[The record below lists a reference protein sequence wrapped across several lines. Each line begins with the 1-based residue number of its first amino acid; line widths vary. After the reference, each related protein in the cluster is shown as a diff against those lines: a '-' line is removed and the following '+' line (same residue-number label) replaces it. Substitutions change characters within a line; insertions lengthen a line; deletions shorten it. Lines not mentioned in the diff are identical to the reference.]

1 MNMNEYW
8 EKYKNRNKSQENF
21 QQSPERPNINPS
33 LDHFS
38 YLQSQINSLEDK
50 YLELQSKLSASS
62 AYESHFSSHSI
73 HYPEKLERLEKSF
86 SFLEQRLT
94 KLEDQNNFFK
104 YENLR
109 MDLIKELNLS
119 ENKIF
124 HHFDSELQA
133 LNFKLRDVADKG
145 KDTKRNI
152 VRFEDQ
158 AIEGKVDQE
167 WQKKIEK
174 IVIVCAEKL
183 KNIEDKTGNLF
194 EGNSIDVLLKTVK
207 KVKNFRISVVKRL
220 DELEEFSKKLCKK
233 FLDIECSS
241 AILSPM
247 AKHQKN
253 ESNLSFTHKK
263 VNVDAEKSK
272 KNCEGKRGNNRS
284 VSPVDKKTDKI
295 KVKN

>member
-8 EKYKNRNKSQENF
+8 EKYKNRNKSQESF
-21 QQSPERPNINPS
+21 QQPPEKLNSSPS
-33 LDHFS
+33 FDHFS

-50 YLELQSKLSASS
+50 YLELQSKFSASS
-62 AYESHFSSHSI
+62 AYESHFAS
-73 HYPEKLERLEKSF
+73 YQAPCPEKLDRLEKSL
-86 SFLEQRLT
+86 SFLEQRLA
-94 KLEDQNNFFK
+94 KLEDQNSFFK

-119 ENKIF
+119 ENKLF
-124 HHFDSELQA
+124 QHFNSELQA
-133 LNFKLRDVADKG
+133 FNFKLKEIGDKG
-145 KDTKRNI
+145 RDTKRNV

-158 AIEGKVDQE
+158 ALDGRADQE

-183 KNIEDKTGNLF
+183 RNIEDKAGNLF
-194 EGNSIDVLLKTVK
+194 EGNSVDVLLKSVK
-207 KVKNFRISVVKRL
+207 KIKSFRISVGKRL

-241 AILSPM
+241 ALLSPM

-284 VSPVDKKTDKI
+284 VSPVDKKNDKI